1 VKKLIFIALAGIVA
15 IGVIAV
21 AVVLLATQESAGD
34 PAGVPGVPARTGSLA
49 APVEPALPGPPPSAA
64 SQEQPPEVGPR
75 RLQLPDR
82 IALGDVTAP
91 IAACLRANPTS
102 PGGGAL
108 LTLELEALE
117 GGGLRIVDA
126 PVARWG
132 NASRALVECAQQT
145 LRGRTISLGAYTP
158 GERFRARYELE
169 SPLPEPEPPPPSTLP
184 SRRPP
189 QRGAGSGG
197 RR

>member
-1 VKKLIFIALAGIVA
+1 MKKLLFVALAGILA
-15 IGVIAV
+15 IGAIAV
-21 AVVLLATQESAGD
+21 AVVLLSTQE
-34 PAGVPGVPARTGSLA
+34 PAGVPGVPAGTGSLA
-49 APVEPALPGPPPSAA
+49 VPVAPTVPGPPPPAG
-64 SQEQPPEVGPR
+64 SQEQPPEAGPR

-132 NASRALVECAQQT
+132 NASRALVECAQQA

-158 GERFRARYELE
+158 GERFQARYELE
-169 SPLPEPEPPPPSTLP
+169 SPLPEAPPPPPSALP
-184 SRRPP
+184 SRRPS
-189 QRGAGSGG
+189 QRGAGDGG

>member
-1 VKKLIFIALAGIVA
+1 MKKLVIIALAGILA

-21 AVVLLATQESAGD
+21 AVVLFATQE
-34 PAGVPGVPARTGSLA
+34 PAGVSDVPAGTGGSLA
-49 APVEPALPGPPPSAA
+49 APAATALPIQPPLAA
-64 SQEQPPEVGPR
+64 SQEQPPELGPR

-169 SPLPEPEPPPPSTLP
+169 SPLPEAPPPPPSALP

-189 QRGAGSGG
+189 QRGAGGDG